1 MKKLV
6 LAIAS
11 TSILATTFFAPTA
24 RADEPVAD
32 NTVSFNAALTSDY
45 RFRGMSQS
53 RLDPAVSGGVD
64 YTHNPS
70 GFYAGAW
77 ASSIKWV
84 KDGGGDGNLEL
95 DVYGGKRGEIVKDV
109 TYDFGV
115 LTYVYPGN
123 DLPSNGNTTEVY
135 GQLGYGPAYIKY
147 SSSVTNLFGFEDSK
161 NSGYWDAGTNIDL
174 TSGYIL
180 NLHAGHQT
188 VKNNSSFSY
197 TDWKIGVTKDF
208 GIVTASIAA
217 IGTNNDNYRGSDN
230 QNLGKTGAVV
240 TVSKT
245 F

>member
-11 TSILATTFFAPTA
+11 TFILATTLFAPSA
-24 RADEPVAD
+24 YADEPVAD
-32 NTVSFNAALTSDY
+32 NLVSFNAALTSDY

-95 DVYGGKRGEIVKDV
+95 DVYGGKRGEIVKNV

-123 DLPSNGNTTEVY
+123 DLRPNGNTTEAY
-135 GQLGYGPAYIKY
+135 AQLGYGPAYIKY

-161 NSGYWDAGTNIDL
+161 NSTYWNVGTNIDL
-174 TSGYIL
+174 ASGYIL

-188 VKNNSSFSY
+188 VKNNASFSY
-197 TDWKIGVTKDF
+197 TDWKIGVTRDF
-208 GIVTASIAA
+208 GIVTASIAV
-217 IGTNNDNYRGSDN
+217 IGTNNDNYRGPDQ
-230 QNLGKTGAVV
+230 QNLGKTGAVA
-240 TVSKT
+240 TISKT